1 MGRDRL
7 AKAPAG
13 PAAGSGGRRGARE
26 RERQAL
32 RRELPIGERL
42 RYMRRQR
49 ALTQEQVAA
58 MLGLNRTAYT
68 HYENGVNMPDIL
80 TLVRL
85 AEAYAL
91 SPGEL
96 DHYNSLGQQ
105 TDRTN

>member
-1 MGRDRL
+1 MGRNRL

-26 RERQAL
+26 QERQAL

-96 DHYNSLGQQ
+96 VEFLTVPEETAG
-105 TDRTN
+105 